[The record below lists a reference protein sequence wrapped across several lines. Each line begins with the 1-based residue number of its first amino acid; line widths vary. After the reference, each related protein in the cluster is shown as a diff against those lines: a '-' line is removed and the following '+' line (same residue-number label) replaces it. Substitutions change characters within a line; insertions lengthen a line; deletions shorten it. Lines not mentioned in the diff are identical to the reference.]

1 MRSGIV
7 SVRRGPR
14 VVAAAALAFVC
25 SGCDSGDRPAQQ
37 SASEPPAPALS
48 PAAAATPVTHD
59 ALPRSVA
66 GITLGM
72 SRAAAEGKVGHLTC
86 HPGKSGCEVCD
97 PEREQGGEIR
107 HLQLYLHHDQVI
119 SVSYEGAAPANVWDT
134 LSQLIDRYGT
144 PALSGVRERDQTG
157 RLHEIYG
164 WKDDQSFYSVRFM
177 WKDAPAEDRELLGT
191 ATALWDRKGYLLW
204 ESETQQPGAP
214 APKSGDA
221 REPV

>member
-1 MRSGIV
+1 M
-7 SVRRGPR
+7 
-14 VVAAAALAFVC
+14 VAARCARRALAVAVLALAC

-37 SASEPPAPALS
+37 SASQQ
-48 PAAAATPVTHD
+48 AAAAPPQAAVASPVTHD

-72 SRAAAEGKVGHLTC
+72 TRAAAEGKVGHLTC
-86 HPGKSGCEVCD
+86 HAGKAGCEVCD
-97 PEREQGGEIR
+97 PETEQGGDIH
-107 HLQLYLHHDQVI
+107 HLQLYLHHDTVI
-119 SVSYEGAAPANVWDT
+119 SVSYEGPAPANVWDV
-134 LSQLIDRYGT
+134 LNQLMDRYGN

-164 WKDDQSFYSVRFM
+164 WKDDQSFYSVRFV
-177 WKDAPAEDRELLGT
+177 WKDAPAEGRELLGT

-204 ESETQQPGAP
+204 ESETQPPGAP
-214 APKSGDA
+214 PAEPGGA